1 MTCLSQPSAA
11 NADAPLRAALYMRV
25 STGRQADSDL
35 SIPDQRRQLMAYCT
49 VRGWEVAGE
58 FLDAGLSG
66 TDENRPQFQRML
78 DLATGGGRPFDV
90 VLVHSYSRFARDLL
104 IVELST
110 RKLKAHSIE
119 LISITQELGTGST
132 AEIAR
137 QFIGIVDQQQSR
149 ENAKHVTRT
158 MKENANQGFWNGAA
172 APFGYRTYVA
182 EQRGAKLKK
191 KLQIDVIEA
200 ETVRLIFRL
209 IREGDGVAG
218 PMGVKAAAS
227 WLNANNYRTRAGA
240 RWGIGPLHKLITNPT
255 YKGEYRYNQRDS
267 RAKKLRSESEHI
279 IIAVDPIIDPAVFD
293 AVQAQ
298 LKARN
303 PKVTPPRT
311 VTGPTLL
318 TGLATCAS
326 CQAGMTLRT
335 GKSGRYRY
343 YTCASAAQKGKS
355 ACTGRSVPM
364 DKLDDLITA
373 KLVDDLLTPERVGN
387 LLNALIARQSDRE
400 TESAQ
405 RLTALKAK
413 LGDAEER
420 LKRLYTAIENGIAD
434 PSDPTLKDRIAAL
447 RTDRDIAKG
456 AYERAAA
463 ELRPDVRIN
472 AERIAAFTEL
482 MRRNV
487 AGGAV
492 EFRRAWLRSMIDNV
506 EVDDEEIR
514 IHGRRD
520 VLERLV
526 MDGGAAP
533 AGVPSFVRKWR
544 PSVDETDNYVS
555 AGAL

>member
-1 MTCLSQPSAA
+1 MRRSIQPPVA

-35 SIPDQRRQLMAYCT
+35 SIPDQQRQLTAYCAT
-49 VRGWEVAGE
+49 KGWQVAGE
-58 FLDAGLSG
+58 FIDAGLSG

-78 DLATGGGRPFDV
+78 DLATAGGTPFDV
-90 VLVHSYSRFARDLL
+90 ILVYSFSRFARDL
-104 IVELST
+104 VVSELSI
-110 RKLKAHSIE
+110 RRLYAHGVRLVSI
-119 LISITQELGTGST
+119 SQELGDDLSSQFMRKVYGLL
-132 AEIAR
+132 AE
-137 QFIGIVDQQQSR
+137 QYSL
-149 ENAKHVTRT
+149 ENSCHVTRT
-158 MKENANQGFWNGAA
+158 MKENARQGFWNGAA

-209 IREGDGVAG
+209 IREGDGTSG

-267 RAKKLRSESEHI
+267 RTKKLRSESEHI
-279 IIAVDPIIDPAVFD
+279 IIAVDSIIDPAVFD

-373 KLVDDLLTPERVGN
+373 KLVGDLLTPERVGN
-387 LLNALIARQSDRE
+387 LLKALIARQSDRE

-413 LGDAEER
+413 LGEAEER
-420 LKRLYTAIENGIAD
+420 IKRLYAAIENGIAD

-487 AGGAV
+487 TGGAV

-526 MDGGAAP
+526 MGGGAAP

-544 PSVDETDNYVS
+544 TREDSN
-555 AGAL
+555 L

>member
-1 MTCLSQPSAA
+1 
-11 NADAPLRAALYMRV
+11 
-25 STGRQADSDL
+25 
-35 SIPDQRRQLMAYCT
+35 
-49 VRGWEVAGE
+49 
-58 FLDAGLSG
+58 
-66 TDENRPQFQRML
+66 
-78 DLATGGGRPFDV
+78 
-90 VLVHSYSRFARDLL
+90 
-104 IVELST
+104 
-110 RKLKAHSIE
+110 
-119 LISITQELGTGST
+119 
-132 AEIAR
+132 
-137 QFIGIVDQQQSR
+137 
-149 ENAKHVTRT
+149 

-182 EQRGAKLKK
+182 EQRRAKLKK
-191 KLQIDVIEA
+191 KLPIDVIEA

-209 IREGDGVAG
+209 IREGDGTSG
-218 PMGVKAAAS
+218 PMGGKAAAS

-255 YKGEYRYNQRDS
+255 YKGEYRYNQRHS
-267 RAKKLRSESEHI
+267 RTKMLRSESEHI
-279 IIAVDPIIDPAVFD
+279 IISVDPIIDPAVFD

-326 CQAGMTLRT
+326 CKAGMTLRT

-373 KLVDDLLTPERVGN
+373 RIMDDLLTPERVGN
-387 LLNALIARQSDRE
+387 LLKALIARQSDRE

-420 LKRLYTAIENGIAD
+420 LKRLYAAIENGVAD
-434 PSDPTLKDRIAAL
+434 PADPTLKDQIAAL

-456 AYERAAA
+456 AFERAAA
-463 ELRPDVRIN
+463 ELRPEVRIN
-472 AERIAAFTEL
+472 AERIATFTDL
-482 MRRNV
+482 MRKNV
-487 AGGAV
+487 GGGAT

-526 MDGGAAP
+526 MGGAAAP
-533 AGVPSFVRKWR
+533 AGVPIFVREWR
-544 PSVDETDNYVS
+544 TQPYK
-555 AGAL
+555 L

>member
-1 MTCLSQPSAA
+1 MKPSHQPAAA
-11 NADAPLRAALYMRV
+11 NVEAAQRAALYMRV

-35 SIPDQRRQLMAYCT
+35 SIPDQQRQLTAYCASK
-49 VRGWEVAGE
+49 GWAVAGE
-58 FLDAGLSG
+58 FIDAGLSG

-78 DLATGGGRPFDV
+78 DLATAGGKPFDV
-90 VLVHSYSRFARDLL
+90 ILVYSFSRFARDL
-104 IVELST
+104 VVSELSI
-110 RKLKAHSIE
+110 RRLSANGVRLVSI
-119 LISITQELGTGST
+119 SQELGEDLSAQFMRKFYGLL
-132 AEIAR
+132 AE
-137 QFIGIVDQQQSR
+137 QYSL
-149 ENAKHVTRT
+149 ENASHVTRT

-209 IREGDGVAG
+209 IREGNGTSG

-279 IIAVDPIIDPAVFD
+279 IIAIDPIIDPAVFD
-293 AVQAQ
+293 VVQAQ

-373 KLVDDLLTPERVGN
+373 RIMDDLLTPERVGN
-387 LLNALIARQSDRE
+387 LL
-400 TESAQ
+400 
-405 RLTALKAK
+405 K
-413 LGDAEER
+413 
-420 LKRLYTAIENGIAD
+420 
-434 PSDPTLKDRIAAL
+434 
-447 RTDRDIAKG
+447 AKG
-456 AYERAAA
+456 ADRAPVRPRNRERAA
-463 ELRPDVRIN
+463 PN
-472 AERIAAFTEL
+472 
-482 MRRNV
+482 
-487 AGGAV
+487 
-492 EFRRAWLRSMIDNV
+492 RAQ
-506 EVDDEEIR
+506 
-514 IHGRRD
+514 G
-520 VLERLV
+520 
-526 MDGGAAP
+526 
-533 AGVPSFVRKWR
+533 
-544 PSVDETDNYVS
+544 
-555 AGAL
+555 